1 MPSIKT
7 THPILMVSEVVSFSV
22 VIYHNAD
29 RPKLDAELLRQSL
42 ISQLPAGAG
51 VGPVVVTMHGQYEPE
66 REQAA
71 PALFPPPAPGVF
83 ITPTRANWIAK
94 KLKMSA
100 ADAVEFLREL
110 ERA

>member
-51 VGPVVVTMHGQYEPE
+51 VGPVVVTMHGQYEP
-66 REQAA
+66 AKDM
-71 PALFPPPAPGVF
+71 PVLFPPPGPGVF
-83 ITPTRANWIAK
+83 ITSSRASWVGK
-94 KLKMSA
+94 KLKLSA
-100 ADAVEFLREL
+100 AEAVEFLQEL